1 MSPATVFT
9 LSGIALAFRALEGHN
24 FADFFM
30 THGAATGGTSP
41 ALPVSGESSQARTLR
56 GRPEMNRIAM
66 VLFGGG
72 IIMGLGLVAIPTS
85 ADPLHIAC
93 TSSTVCT
100 GASVTLATS
109 NTTPTFDIISMD
121 TGGLRGTGF
130 LGVLVPS
137 VLGPDATASF
147 TVTGGTFQQSI
158 AFTSGA
164 LGDVGNLNEPF
175 FSDYTLSSLASAS
188 AQAGVT
194 ASSFTAYEF
203 NLGAYD
209 SPGGGAAGISGLS
222 AGSLPTGTVLVAW
235 VETGAGSGV
244 QTPLSE
250 SLTVVPEPGTL
261 ALLGSGLVGLA
272 ALLRKRLVHPIRDDV
287 V

>member
-1 MSPATVFT
+1 MFRWGGGRSMSRVWLVA
-9 LSGIALAFRALEGHN
+9 
-24 FADFFM
+24 
-30 THGAATGGTSP
+30 GGRWRC
-41 ALPVSGESSQARTLR
+41 GDR
-56 GRPEMNRIAM
+56 GRRVILPGI
-66 VLFGGG
+66 LF
-72 IIMGLGLVAIPTS
+72 LVI
-85 ADPLHIAC
+85 C
-93 TSSTVCT
+93 FFFFSSRRRHTRCSRDWSSDVC
-100 GASVTLATS
+100 SSDL
-109 NTTPTFDIISMD
+109 
-121 TGGLRGTGF
+121 
-130 LGVLVPS
+130 
-137 VLGPDATASF
+137 
-147 TVTGGTFQQSI
+147 QSI